1 MNSNNYKI
9 WTLTDGSQG
18 MISQVI
24 GLAQEFG
31 NEIMQIKTVLRFP
44 WSFLQPGILP
54 TFKYIFK
61 NEIPKLDK
69 QNIVISCGRKS
80 VFLSTYLKKK
90 YSNIINIHI
99 QNPKTS
105 FHKFNFIVA
114 PNHDNIQ
121 GKNVIHSAGALHKFS
136 PKIISRIKNTY
147 GISADNLVTCIIGGE
162 NQHYY
167 FNEKEAV
174 DICSK
179 IKALKSNNPEIYI
192 LILTSRRTRSAIKKI
207 IKQKLSSIAT
217 LWLGEGDN
225 PYAFALKSSSKF
237 IVTSD
242 STSMIS
248 ESAIS
253 GKPIYIYQ
261 LPFKRASKR
270 FEKFHNEFKQ
280 LNITR
285 DFKDNTIL
293 SNWSYI
299 PLYESKRI
307 AGIIKQRIIQDQK

>member
-1 MNSNNYKI
+1 MNLKNYKI

-18 MISQVI
+18 MISQVL

-31 NEIMQIKTVLRFP
+31 NEIVQIKTKLRFP

-54 TFKYIFK
+54 NFKYIFK
-61 NEIPKLDK
+61 NEIPKLHNK
-69 QNIVISCGRKS
+69 NILISCGRKS
-80 VFLSTYLKKK
+80 VYLSTYLKKK

-105 FHKFNFIVA
+105 YHKFNFIVA

-121 GKNVIHSAGALHKFS
+121 GKNVINSIGALHKFS
-136 PKIISRIKNTY
+136 PEIISRIKNIY
-147 GISADNLVTCIIGGE
+147 GIPIDNLVTFIVGGE

-167 FNEKEAV
+167 FNKKEAV

-179 IKALKSNNPEIYI
+179 IKKLKSKNPGIYI
-192 LILTSRRTRSAIKKI
+192 LLLTSRRTEFEIKKI

-217 LWLGEGDN
+217 LWLGEGEN
-225 PYAFALKSSSKF
+225 PYTFALKFSSKF

-270 FEKFHNEFKQ
+270 FEKFHNEFKK

-285 DFKDNTIL
+285 DFTDDTIL
-293 SNWSYI
+293 SNWSYA
-299 PLYESKRI
+299 PLNESKRI
-307 AGIIKQRIIQDQK
+307 AGIIKKRIIQDQK